1 MSKEITLRQNDK
13 LNTPVTAVT
22 LNLKEKPAAEDSIV
36 SIPPLNKLEED
47 KPTGESNSN
56 NDEATDKLIETD
68 TKESMKM
75 LGVSEQ
81 DILEEDNKPTEPTT
95 EALARL
101 QPPPITPDD
110 TDYFNTRKGFGLP
123 SKFYPYKDIAG
134 VIIGYIVR
142 WDIKTVSGSNKKE
155 TRPYI
160 YNFEAKRWESKFFGG
175 GLPSSRPLYNLTE
188 LTERS
193 NIPVIIVEGEK
204 TAEAA
209 KSLFPDFVV
218 TTSSGG
224 ANQATKTDWQHLR
237 DRDIIFCPDA
247 GEAGEKYL
255 KSVVKELRDVGAK
268 VSRLLD
274 PSKLSPYAIQDGVIT
289 KRKDEV
295 PKGYDLADSL
305 ADGWTVELIN
315 QAQTT
320 KEFEPFFKELTR
332 TGALREE
339 PKQDEEFFELG
350 SGAFKL
356 SPAGLYRQY
365 FVASKAE
372 DFDQYSDSGYSRE
385 ELAIGVHKEVWQ
397 PLCGY
402 LKPTHEVRDSDN
414 SWGMLVKFKDMNNA
428 PRETFLKRIDWL
440 GEKGA
445 VEILQD
451 QGLRLMGLKKH
462 KFDFINEYLNEFK
475 PETKAIGVDMVGWQD
490 NNSTYILPFADDS
503 RNSYTCAKEGEK
515 PATYI
520 LQQKG
525 VSTRFIKRKGTL
537 EEWQRTVGAV
547 CRGNH
552 LHTFAILAALT
563 PPTLKLLNEEGG
575 FFLYAGNTSIGK
587 STILHVAKSVWGF
600 ENLGSF
606 RATDNSLESTCK
618 NSNDGMLFLDEIGE
632 IEPEAL
638 DKVIYMLANGATKG
652 RSDRS
657 GNAKAT
663 THFKVLAQ
671 CTGEMGLAAKLAEKN
686 KKAKGGQLI
695 RMAELD
701 ADRGKGLNTFDIL
714 NINPDTVGY
723 FASGREQAEYLKTHA
738 NKNCGIVIDS
748 FLKEIVKDID
758 GFAEDLEEAKDK
770 WIKRKFKGQEMGVEV
785 SRMAKRFSTVYAS
798 GVMAV
803 EFGVVPFSIEEVE
816 LCVNAMFDNW
826 LERFGGDSSYELK
839 TMIDDIHRLCIEQ
852 QHSRFYNAQPELEER
867 VNLPREKAGYWKM
880 APDKNGIMVLSEFW
894 ILPKVFEREILKGK
908 DRKVFYPLLDKGGYL
923 IEGDNKHYAQKKQP
937 KGEGRQRFI
946 VINAS
951 ALLGECD

>member
-1 MSKEITLRQNDK
+1 MAKKIIVSKDEAVIPTTAVIQNSSK
-13 LNTPVTAVT
+13 KHTTKALNTLVTT
-22 LNLKEKPAAEDSIV
+22 DTFI
-36 SIPPLNKLEED
+36 ED
-47 KPTGESNSN
+47 KPAVESNSGGVVC
-56 NDEATDKLIETD
+56 EITDTD
-68 TKESMKM
+68 TKEPMKM
-75 LGVSEQ
+75 LEVSEQ
-81 DILEEDNKPTEPTT
+81 DILEEHNESTKSMT
-95 EALARL
+95 EAFVGLA
-101 QPPPITPDD
+101 PPPITPAD

-123 SKFYPYKDIAG
+123 SAFYPYQDVTG
-134 VIIGYIVR
+134 VVVGYMVR
-142 WDIKTVSGSNKKE
+142 WDIKTVSGATKKE
-155 TRPYI
+155 VRPYI
-160 YNFEAKRWESKFFGG
+160 YDFAIKQWKSKFFGG
-175 GLPSSRPLYNLTE
+175 GLPNSRPLYNLPE

-193 NIPVIIVEGEK
+193 NIPVMIVEGEK

-209 KSLFPDFVV
+209 KILFPEFVV

-224 ANQATKTDWQHLR
+224 ANQATKTDWQYLR
-237 DRDIIFCPDA
+237 GRDIIFCPDV
-247 GEAGEKYL
+247 GEAGEEYL
-255 KSVVKELRDVGAK
+255 QRVIKELRDVGAK
-268 VSRLLD
+268 VSRLLE
-274 PSKLSPYAIQDGVIT
+274 PSKLSSYVIQDGAIT
-289 KRKDEV
+289 KREDEV

-305 ADGWTVELIN
+305 TEGWTVELIE
-315 QAQTT
+315 QAQSL

-332 TGALREE
+332 TGVLREE

-372 DFDQYSDSGYSRE
+372 DFDKYPDSGYSRE

-414 SWGMLVKFKDMNNA
+414 SWGMLVKFKDMNNT
-428 PRETFLKRIDWL
+428 PRETFLKRTDWL

-451 QGLRLMGLKKH
+451 QGLRLLGLKKH

-475 PETKAIGVDMVGWQD
+475 PESKAIGIDMVGWQD
-490 NNSTYILPFADDS
+490 DLATYILPFTDDQ
-503 RNSYTCAKEGEK
+503 RNSYTCTKEGEK

-525 VSTRFIKRKGTL
+525 IVTRFLKRKGTL

-547 CRGNH
+547 CKGNY
-552 LHTFAILAALT
+552 LHTFAIITALT

-657 GNAKAT
+657 GNAKAA

-714 NINPDTVGY
+714 NINPDTDEL
-723 FASGREQAEYLKTHA
+723 FATGREQAEYLKLHA
-738 NKNCGIVIDS
+738 SKNCGIVIDS
-748 FLKEIVKDID
+748 FLKEAAKDID
-758 GFAEDLEEAKDK
+758 GFIEDLEEAKAK
-770 WIKRKFKGQEMGVEV
+770 WLERKFTGNEGVEV
-785 SRMAKRFSTVYAS
+785 SRMAKRFSTIYAS
-798 GVMAV
+798 GIMAIT
-803 EFGVVPFSIEEVE
+803 FGIVPFTVEEVE
-816 LCVNAMFDNW
+816 LCINAIFDNW

-839 TMIDDIHRLCIEQ
+839 TMIDDLRKLCIEQ
-852 QHSRFYNAQPELEER
+852 QHSRFCNAEQSLEER
-867 VNLPREKAGYWKM
+867 INLPREKAGYWHKE
-880 APDKNGIMVLSEFW
+880 KNEFW
-894 ILPKVFEREILKGK
+894 IFQEVFKREVLKGK
-908 DRKVFYPLLDKGGYL
+908 DNKVFNPLLVKEGYL
-923 IEGDNKHYAQKKQP
+923 KKEEDMGYETKRQP
-937 KGEGRQRFI
+937 KRESRQRFI
-946 VINAS
+946 VINVA
-951 ALLGECD
+951 ALLGEYN